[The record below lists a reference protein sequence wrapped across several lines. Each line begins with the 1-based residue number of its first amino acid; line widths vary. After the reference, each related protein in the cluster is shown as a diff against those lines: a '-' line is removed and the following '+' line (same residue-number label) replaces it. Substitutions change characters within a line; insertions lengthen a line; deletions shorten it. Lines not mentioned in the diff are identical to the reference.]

1 MQPKSAR
8 RVSVLFKAVVPA
20 RSPILLESHCTKSVC
35 VRQIEHIKKKKRTQS
50 WVGKEG
56 RVDLGGVGGE

>member
-20 RSPILLESHCTKSVC
+20 RSPILLESHYTKSVC
-35 VRQIEHIKKKKRTQS
+35 VRQIEHIKKKRTQS

-56 RVDLGGVGGE
+56 RVDLGGIGRE